1 MKTYINLNLSK
12 RIGPS
17 VILKTMCSSLV
28 FAVLTGCGI
37 KVPACSD
44 EQNLTLIRQIF
55 NDELLAR
62 NTLPSKD
69 TDWVSKFQQA
79 SKTEFTVIRTV
90 SVDEKIGKTSCA
102 ATLVTS
108 FPESARAFLNSSRSP
123 DAYEKD
129 YPGLNVKVNGVTL
142 SNEIRYTSQMTDDKK
157 KLLVEVNGV
166 QAPAELASFAGRTG
180 LFLSKAIPVNS
191 AETTAAPVQSADT
204 DIAAAKAAPS
214 RSISGVVLQAFG
226 CGDTCQ
232 LQYADSSGASQ
243 NAICQEPK
251 VCQSW
256 ADDPKAF
263 LPLIGSKAD
272 LIVGKKYVLE
282 GGVTMD
288 NVLGISLPNAPT
300 PSTTK

>member
-1 MKTYINLNLSK
+1 MKTYIKLKSLK
-12 RIGPS
+12 RANAS

-37 KVPACSD
+37 KIPACSD

-69 TDWVSKFQQA
+69 TNWVAKFQQA
-79 SKTEFTVIRTV
+79 SKTEFVAIRTV

-129 YPGLNVKVNGVTL
+129 YPGLNVKVNEVTV

-180 LFLSKAIPVNS
+180 LFLSKAMPVTS
-191 AETTAAPVQSADT
+191 VETTASPVQSADT
-204 DIAAAKAAPS
+204 DIAAAKPAS
-214 RSISGVVLQAFG
+214 NRIISGVILQSFS

-251 VCQSW
+251 ICQSW
-256 ADDPKAF
+256 AEEPKSF

-272 LIVGKKYVLE
+272 LIVGKKYVPE

-288 NVLGISLPNAPT
+288 NLVGVSLANALAA
-300 PSTTK
+300 SATK